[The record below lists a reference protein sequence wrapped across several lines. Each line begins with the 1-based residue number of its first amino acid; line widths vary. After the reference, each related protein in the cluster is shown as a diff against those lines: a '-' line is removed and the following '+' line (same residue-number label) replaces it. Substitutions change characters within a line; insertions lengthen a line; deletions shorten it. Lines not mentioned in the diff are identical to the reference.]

1 VKKNSSNIGKR
12 RAAAK
17 AKPESSDTYQRRREE
32 IAIAAARVF
41 NNRGFQGTTI
51 SAVAEEL
58 QIDRASIYYYISSK
72 DELFDEVIREASVDN
87 VEKAKAVQQSDATP
101 SEKLRTLILELMA
114 SYTATYPLLYI
125 YIREDLNHVSDKRS
139 AWAKQMKKI
148 NHDYDEAVTAIIE
161 EGYRDGSFRNIGPAR
176 IVGFGIIG
184 MLNWTNRWFI
194 PEKTKV
200 PSEQIGAMFADLVT
214 AGLQSGSLAGMIDSA
229 PAGGAF
235 EASGVPGR
243 GSARSP
249 AKSKQAVAKKKISA
263 AKAAKNV
270 STKGGVQKK
279 KVAVSKRTSAVKK
292 EK

>member
-1 VKKNSSNIGKR
+1 MKKNSSNIGKR

-87 VEKAKAVQQSDATP
+87 VEKAKAVQQSDAAP

-229 PAGGAF
+229 PADGA
-235 EASGVPGR
+235 
-243 GSARSP
+243 
-249 AKSKQAVAKKKISA
+249 SA
-263 AKAAKNV
+263 A
-270 STKGGVQKK
+270 TDGGQ
-279 KVAVSKRTSAVKK
+279 AWIRQESR
-292 EK
+292 EE

>member
-1 VKKNSSNIGKR
+1 MKKNSSNIGKR

-41 NNRGFQGTTI
+41 NEKGFQGTTI

-87 VEKAKAVQQSDATP
+87 VAKAKAVQQSDAAP

-114 SYTATYPLLYI
+114 SYTETYPLLYI

-148 NHDYDEAVTAIIE
+148 NHDYDEAVTSIIE

-176 IVGFGIIG
+176 IVGFGIVG
-184 MLNWTNRWFI
+184 MLNWTNRWFV

-200 PSEQIGAMFADLVT
+200 PSEQIGDMFADLVT
-214 AGLQSGSLAGMIDSA
+214 AGLQSGSLAGMMALTAGNGSVGADS
-229 PAGGAF
+229 G
-235 EASGVPGR
+235 
-243 GSARSP
+243 P
-249 AKSKQAVAKKKISA
+249 AKSRAKGRKAVAKEKPL
-263 AKAAKNV
+263 AAKNV
-270 STKGGVQKK
+270 SAKGSVQKK
-279 KVAVSKRTSAVKK
+279 KATVTTSERKVAVKK